1 MRKCAACFGLI
12 FLSALL
18 WAQAPP
24 SATSQANPA
33 VKPPARSP
41 SEASALGYMHTVIYA
56 QREYKKKHGAYA
68 TSLAALVHSGSF
80 TRRMVRTDRGDYK
93 VSFQGDG
100 KKYALRM
107 TPLEIGP
114 DRRAFYANETGIIR
128 GDDAKVAGPDSP
140 PVK

>member
-1 MRKCAACFGLI
+1 MRKYA
-12 FLSALL
+12 ALL
-18 WAQAPP
+18 FALAFLPIWAWSQAPP
-24 SATSQANPA
+24 QAGPA

-56 QREYKKKHGAYA
+56 QHVYKKKHGEYA

-80 TRRMVRTDRGDYK
+80 TRRMARTDRGDYK

-107 TPLEIGP
+107 TPVEIGP
-114 DRRAFYANETGIIR
+114 DRRAFYANETGVIR
-128 GDDAKVAGPDSP
+128 TDDAKAVGPESP
-140 PVK
+140 PLK